1 MSRRPLI
8 KARPPQPR
16 KPTGRARPPGAAR
29 PPSESRR
36 PGRAASP
43 RPCPLMPVPAWRRK
57 ADTPPSRAVSA
68 LRPYPTGRRDAA
80 SGADETAV
88 PSTDRNFGGGKATL
102 AQWRKAGKVSP
113 ANDLRCANGRSA
125 LVSTQV
131 GAAALAS
138 APEGRRCI
146 ARGETPGREAASGSR
161 KPRRGG
167 GASPTAAPPGLQ
179 RRGGRSSFQGF
190 HPWLCTTAPPG
201 LSRSRS
207 CRYQWAAAFGA
218 RPGANRP
225 SEGNQAEARPRDA
238 GKDSRHAGGGEYRD
252 PGLPA
257 GRPAAGVPVRG
268 GVNGPIARRR
278 RGGYLQSGVRLLR
291 EKEDQRGIW
300 HI

>member
-16 KPTGRARPPGAAR
+16 KPTGRARPPAR
-29 PPSESRR
+29 GSTAVRVPEARC
-36 PGRAASP
+36 AASP

-57 ADTPPSRAVSA
+57 ADTPPSCAVSA

-218 RPGANRP
+218 CPA
-225 SEGNQAEARPRDA
+225 QTARPRGTKPKRGRGTPGRIRGTRA
-238 GKDSRHAGGGEYRD
+238 GANIVIPDYRRAD
-252 PGLPA
+252 
-257 GRPAAGVPVRG
+257 
-268 GVNGPIARRR
+268 
-278 RGGYLQSGVRLLR
+278 RLLACLFAA
-291 EKEDQRGIW
+291 E
-300 HI
+300 